1 MVAQSIA
8 IREDIALAPDEEALL
23 EADLPAGVPT
33 LEVVE
38 EIPELTAAEEQLA
51 DVLAAEEIRG
61 EAGDAADDP
70 IWIYLREVRPVP
82 LLKPAEEAMLGK
94 AVARGRQA
102 EAKLAAGVAD
112 PGERAQL
119 EAEVERG
126 RWARHRLLQANQ
138 RLVIGLAKRYLG
150 RGLPFADL
158 IQEGNL
164 GLMRAIDKFDY
175 RRGFRFSTYATW
187 WVRQAMSR
195 AIADQGRS
203 VRVPVHMLEQTGRVV
218 RAAQQLQQTLGRDPQ
233 PDEIAAELKLS
244 PQKVA
249 ESLRVAQEPISLETP
264 VGEEDDAYLSDFIA
278 DENTPEPLEVAV
290 RSTLRDE
297 LSAVMGGLA
306 ERERRVLEL
315 RFGLADGTSHT
326 LEETGSAVGVTRERA
341 RQIEA
346 EALAKLRQPRNRARL
361 REYLN

>member
-1 MVAQSIA
+1 MVAQRLA
-8 IREDIALAPDEEALL
+8 IPDEIGEL
-23 EADLPAGVPT
+23 EEEEEIGAASVNTDASD
-33 LEVVE
+33 
-38 EIPELTAAEEQLA
+38 EIPELTAAEEALA
-51 DVLAAEEIRG
+51 VHLAASEVRG

-82 LLKPAEEAMLGK
+82 LLRPDEEMLLGK
-94 AVARGRQA
+94 AIARGRQA
-102 EAKLAAGVAD
+102 EAKLSVSGLSEEELAVIRAD
-112 PGERAQL
+112 
-119 EAEVERG
+119 VERG
-126 RWARHRLLQANQ
+126 RWGRQRLLQANQ

-218 RAAQQLQQTLGRDPQ
+218 RAAAHLQQTLGREPL
-233 PDEIAAELKLS
+233 PHEIGAHLNISSA
-244 PQKVA
+244 KVS
-249 ESLRVAQEPISLETP
+249 ESLRVAQDPISLETP
-264 VGEEDDAYLSDFIA
+264 VGEEEDAYLSDFIA
-278 DENTPEPLEVAV
+278 DESMPEPAELAL

-297 LSAVMGGLA
+297 LDDVMNSLGD
-306 ERERRVLEL
+306 RERRVLEL
-315 RFGLADGTSHT
+315 RFGLDDGNIRT
-326 LEETGSAVGVTRERA
+326 LEETGTAVGVTRERA

-346 EALAKLRQPRNRARL
+346 EALAKLRHPRNRARL
-361 REYLN
+361 RDYLN